1 MWLTSCKIRKNML
14 SFSYKKRM
22 KRIKMNR
29 KIMIT
34 GGSRG
39 IGAAMVEKF
48 ALEGDKVAFIY
59 KNSHEE
65 AKKLSEEFD
74 AIGICADVA
83 NASECKKA
91 ALEAIEA
98 LGGVD
103 ILINNAGIAGFG
115 LFTETDDKD
124 FEKMI
129 AVNLSAPFYFSR
141 ECAKEMIKKKYGRII
156 NISSMWGITGA
167 SCEVPYSAAKAGV
180 IGMTKALA
188 KELGPSSVT
197 VNCIC
202 PGVIETDMNSHLS
215 SEDIKSLSDETPLC
229 RIGQPDEVAELA
241 FFLAS
246 DKASFIT
253 GQIISADGGFA
264 I

>member
-1 MWLTSCKIRKNML
+1 MSKKIL
-14 SFSYKKRM
+14 
-22 KRIKMNR
+22 
-29 KIMIT
+29 IT
-34 GGSRG
+34 GGTRG
-39 IGAAMVEKF
+39 IGAALVKKF
-48 ALEGDKVAFIY
+48 AKEGHKVAFIY
-59 KNSHEE
+59 KSSHEE
-65 AKKLSEEFD
+65 AKNLTYELGV
-74 AIGICADVA
+74 IGICADISDA
-83 NASECKKA
+83 DQCKRAS
-91 ALEAIEA
+91 LEAIEA

-103 ILINNAGIAGFG
+103 VLINNAGISGFG
-115 LFTETDDKD
+115 LFTEISDEDY
-124 FEKMI
+124 EKMI

-141 ECAKEMIKKKYGRII
+141 ECAREMIKKKYGRII

-167 SCEVPYSAAKAGV
+167 SCEVPYSASKAGL
-180 IGMTKALA
+180 IGMTKAMA
-188 KELGPSSVT
+188 KELGPSMVT

-215 SEDIKSLSDETPLC
+215 GDDINALADATPLC
-229 RIGQPDEVAELA
+229 RIGQPHEVAELA